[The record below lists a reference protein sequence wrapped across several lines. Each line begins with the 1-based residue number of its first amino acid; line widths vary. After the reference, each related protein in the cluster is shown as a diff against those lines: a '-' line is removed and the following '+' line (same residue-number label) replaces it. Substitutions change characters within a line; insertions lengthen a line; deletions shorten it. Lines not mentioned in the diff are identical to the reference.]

1 MKKFI
6 KVNLM
11 TIALFA
17 VPLFM
22 IFSVPKY
29 PIIDKSLSEQDISEN
44 IKKVL
49 KENSKKFSFE
59 NMYDEKQV
67 LVYEKNLIA
76 LANNLDNCKI
86 KECLIEEYN
95 HFMDSWVSSEIKAK
109 IRYVSISNKFGFIGN
124 MMNENLYW
132 LYTFL

>member
-1 MKKFI
+1 MSKFI
-6 KVNLM
+6 KVNLITM
-11 TIALFA
+11 ALLA
-17 VPLFM
+17 IPLLM

-29 PIIDKSLSEQDISEN
+29 PIIDDSLSEQNISEN
-44 IKKVL
+44 IKKVI

-59 NMYDEKQV
+59 NMYDKKQV
-67 LVYEKNLIA
+67 LVYEKNLIT
-76 LANNLDNCKI
+76 LANNLDSCKT
-86 KECLIEEYN
+86 KECLVEEYN
-95 HFMDSWVSSEIKAK
+95 HFMDSWVSTEIKAK